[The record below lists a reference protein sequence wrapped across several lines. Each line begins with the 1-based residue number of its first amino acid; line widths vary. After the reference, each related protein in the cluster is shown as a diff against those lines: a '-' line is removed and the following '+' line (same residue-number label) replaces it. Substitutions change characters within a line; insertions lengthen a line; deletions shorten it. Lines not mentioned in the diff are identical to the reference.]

1 MKSVNKI
8 LRENPSFVVG
18 AEAARNEIA
27 DDRLGWREHG
37 KIVPWW
43 NEAADQLS
51 QRYAVHF
58 SFVGECI
65 TPIDVAAEAA
75 GYNEEMEAEFAR
87 RFGANVVEEVFRELE
102 RKKKKQRHR

>member
-1 MKSVNKI
+1 MNPVDKI
-8 LRENPSFVVG
+8 LRDNPSFAVG
-18 AEAARNEIA
+18 VEAARNEIA

-43 NEAADQLS
+43 KEAADQLR
-51 QRYAVHF
+51 QRYAVLF
-58 SFVGECI
+58 SIVGECM

-87 RFGANVVEEVFRELE
+87 RFGANVVNEVFRELE
-102 RKKKKQRHR
+102 RKKKRRQQ